1 MANAS
6 RFVISHLR
14 VFLGNCPF
22 LNNYYI
28 KSFKLYD
35 RERYKEA
42 NEMLLKIMEEGS
54 LGESSWNEIRKA
66 ISSRKIKELQ
76 KIKLEK
82 QEEVSILIA
91 KYNKISEEGK
101 LVDLEKKYKEL
112 IVASKK
118 DKSAVDISDKDLQ
131 DLESDP
137 KGFGGIDLEEQITKI
152 LAPYL
157 MERIKNR
164 KPIDQRLINIL
175 KPRKSQKGKSK

>member
-1 MANAS
+1 M
-6 RFVISHLR
+6 
-14 VFLGNCPF
+14 
-22 LNNYYI
+22 
-28 KSFKLYD
+28 
-35 RERYKEA
+35 
-42 NEMLLKIMEEGS
+42 
-54 LGESSWNEIRKA
+54 
-66 ISSRKIKELQ
+66 
-76 KIKLEK
+76 
-82 QEEVSILIA
+82 
-91 KYNKISEEGK
+91 
-101 LVDLEKKYKEL
+101 DLEKKYKEL